1 MALPLLDRCW
11 INAYETEHDIARKT
25 QNSFSDTRCPGQRQ
39 AERRND
45 VLRRRLSTSR
55 LNLGVSLME
64 TIQPMVQAHLALGET
79 ICARLISEIYELGFL
94 PEQIAMKPVYSEAS
108 FEASRDPFSGKDTLC
123 AYWRSPKGHR
133 VGEMKFHADG
143 TFFAEYDVVLPHP
156 KDPRWF
162 VEGVV
167 AWGREDVIKSE
178 AKLLPALGE

>member
-1 MALPLLDRCW
+1 MALPLLDRRW
-11 INAYETEHDIARKT
+11 INAYEIEHDIERKT
-25 QNSFSDTRCPGQRQ
+25 DLSSSETRCPGQWQ
-39 AERRND
+39 AEPRND
-45 VLRRRLSTSR
+45 VLHRRSSAPR
-55 LNLGVSLME
+55 LNLEESDMA
-64 TIQPMVQAHLALGET
+64 TIEPMVQAHLSLGEA
-79 ICARLISEIYELGFL
+79 ICARLIAEIYELGFL

-108 FEASRDPFSGKDTLC
+108 FETSRDPFSGTDTLC

-167 AWGREDVIKSE
+167 AWGRGDVIKSE